1 MADTRS
7 LLRRFFS
14 CGRPYK
20 RPVILDFG
28 CAVVSGRLRLG
39 FPLAAN
45 YLVDELLSGRTWGLY
60 AFESRDT
67 WTIFS
72 LDLHAQHSLQ
82 E

>member
-45 YLVDELLSGRTWGLY
+45 YLVDELLSGRDLGAVWLRKPRY
-60 AFESRDT
+60 
-67 WTIFS
+67 
-72 LDLHAQHSLQ
+72 LDNFQP
-82 E
+82 